1 MWLQLDYD
9 YIETLVK
16 KSKDNDKIAQEKLI
30 KEFEPFI
37 INISSKTHLN
47 GYDFDDI
54 KSECYKSIAKCL
66 LLYDK
71 NRHRFVAYAINA
83 IKNNLKDLIKTS
95 YKKSS
100 ITSYNLI
107 HLTNE
112 LQDALKS
119 NDISPDEIVM
129 NKLDCE
135 ILNSTLKSL
144 APEELELI
152 DFIFIKG
159 YSLKSYSILKN
170 ISYNKVYKHKQI
182 ILNKIYSRLISNDS
196 LSYLS

>member
-83 IKNNLKDLIKTS
+83 IKNNLKDLIKTT

-107 HLTNE
+107 HLTDE
-112 LQDALKS
+112 LQSVLKS
-119 NDISPDEIVM
+119 NDVSLDEIIM

-152 DFIFIKG
+152 DFIIIKG

-170 ISYNKVYKHKQI
+170 ISYNKAYKNKQI

>member
-1 MWLQLDYD
+1 MDYD

>member
-1 MWLQLDYD
+1 MWLRLDYD

-16 KSKDNDKIAQEKLI
+16 KSKDNDKTAQEELL

-37 INISSKTHLN
+37 VNISSKTHLN

-83 IKNNLKDLIKTS
+83 IKNNLKDLIKTT

-107 HLTNE
+107 HLTDE
-112 LQDALKS
+112 LQSILKS
-119 NDISPDEIVM
+119 NDVSLDEIVM

-152 DFIFIKG
+152 DFIIIKG
-159 YSLKSYSILKN
+159 YSLKSYSIFKN
-170 ISYNKVYKHKQI
+170 ISYNKAYKHKQI
-182 ILNKIYSRLISNDS
+182 ILNKIYTQLVSNDS